1 MRFPKLKRKKKPPK
15 GAAIDDDYLVW
26 LSMQPC
32 VITQQ
37 RGNRGVG
44 INDMH
49 IHHVRGRKPRNDYEA
64 VPMIGYVHSWG
75 SRSLHNMTRSEF
87 IREYNLPT
95 IDLKEYLL
103 GKARE
108 LRQQYLEEI

>member
-15 GAAIDDDYLVW
+15 GAVIDDDYLVW
-26 LSMQPC
+26 LGKQPC
-32 VITQQ
+32 VIFQATSV
-37 RGNRGVG
+37 RGAGMY
-44 INDMH
+44 DMH

-64 VPMIGYVHSWG
+64 VPMIGYFHSWG
-75 SRSLHNMTRSEF
+75 SKSIHNMTKSEF

-108 LRQQYLEEI
+108 LRKQYLEGI